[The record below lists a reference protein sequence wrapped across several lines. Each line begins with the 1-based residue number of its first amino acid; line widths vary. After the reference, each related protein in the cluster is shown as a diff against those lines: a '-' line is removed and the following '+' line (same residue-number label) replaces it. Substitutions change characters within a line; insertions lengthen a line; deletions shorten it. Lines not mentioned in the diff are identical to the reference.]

1 MLCAEDIRQFLDIFP
16 ALGYFM
22 FLLGFVM
29 IFIMPPLAPSGLE
42 FLTVSAFASVY
53 ISVCFRQRDF
63 SRFLS
68 FFFRRSSVDSFP
80 LSLPR
85 MCQFIFLSN
94 RYFTTLV
101 SFIIFY
107 RGIFV
112 ILFLV

>member
-68 FFFRRSSVDSFP
+68 FFFVALQLIHSHCRCRECASLYSF
-80 LSLPR
+80 LIVISLR
-85 MCQFIFLSN
+85 WFLLLF
-94 RYFTTLV
+94 FTV
-101 SFIIFY
+101 
-107 RGIFV
+107 G
-112 ILFLV
+112 FL